1 MRDLIEYIARGLVDN
16 PDLVNVE
23 EEREGGTVYLY
34 LDVGDGEWGRVIG
47 KEGKLANAMRTLLR
61 LGSRRG
67 KRVILNIGD

>member
-1 MRDLIEYIARGLVDN
+1 MRDLIEYIAKGLVDN

-34 LDVGDGEWGRVIG
+34 LDVGEGEWGRVIG
-47 KEGKLANAMRTLLR
+47 KEGKLANAMRALLR

-67 KRVILNIGD
+67 KRVMLNIGD